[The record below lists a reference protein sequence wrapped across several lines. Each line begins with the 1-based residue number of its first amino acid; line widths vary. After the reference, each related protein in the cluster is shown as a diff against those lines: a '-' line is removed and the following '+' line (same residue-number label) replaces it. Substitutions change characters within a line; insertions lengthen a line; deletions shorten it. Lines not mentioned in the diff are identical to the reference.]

1 MPTFIIVSENDS
13 PVLGSRIKK
22 HFPDDHYVLRP
33 NSQWLVDVE
42 KTTRDVAEELEFGD
56 ETGAAVVFLAS
67 NHWGRFRKDLWEWL
81 ELD

>member
-13 PVLGSRIKK
+13 PELSSKIKAQY
-22 HFPDDHYVLRP
+22 PDDHYVLRP

-42 KTTRDVAEELEFGD
+42 KTTKDVADELID
-56 ETGAAVVFLAS
+56 DKTGAAVVFLAS